1 MAYKKLSEATFVENI
16 MDTANVLI
24 EENDEIK
31 RVPENV
37 IGRVKTVNGT
47 KADENGNVEITT
59 SWNDLEDRPFGV
71 SEVVKVPV
79 LAEQTLSFAK
89 ASDTD
94 PIAVV
99 ILDIVIEEGKT
110 YEVVFDGE
118 TYQCDSVPL
127 QAVIAMGNMSL
138 ADASFENTNEPFI
151 ISYMPDNGRCMMG
164 AAEGD
169 HTVSIAMIDE
179 QVKKIDEKYL
189 PTTGGM
195 MRVNISDSATYG
207 TVPSF
212 IADKTYVEIA
222 DSINNG
228 IMPYIVFNRMIF
240 QLTSSYAISAAS
252 TFDSVAK
259 VHRFIG
265 FDGLYM
271 TNITIDEYDAV
282 EITDYELQQVTYG
295 S

>member
-89 ASDTD
+89 PSDSATYGM
-94 PIAVV
+94 A
-99 ILDIVIEEGKT
+99 LLNIVIEKDKT

-118 TYQCDSVPL
+118 TYQCDSFVQETAIGL
-127 QAVIAMGNMSL
+127 GNMNIVDST
-138 ADASFENTNEPFI
+138 ADDTSEPFI
-151 ISYMPDNGRCMMG
+151 IACNTEPSMCMMG

-169 HTVSIAMIDE
+169 HTVSITMIDE
-179 QVKKIDEKYL
+179 QVKKIDKKYL
-189 PTTGGM
+189 PATGGM
-195 MRVNISDSATYG
+195 MRVNISDSGTYSAAS
-207 TVPSF
+207 SF
-212 IADKTYVEIA
+212 TADKTYAEIA
-222 DSINNG
+222 DSINEG
-228 IMPYIVFNRMIF
+228 IMPYIVFNRRVF

-259 VHRFIG
+259 IHRFIG

-271 TNITIDEYDAV
+271 TNITIDEYDTV
-282 EITDYELQQVTYG
+282 DIIEYELKQVEYE